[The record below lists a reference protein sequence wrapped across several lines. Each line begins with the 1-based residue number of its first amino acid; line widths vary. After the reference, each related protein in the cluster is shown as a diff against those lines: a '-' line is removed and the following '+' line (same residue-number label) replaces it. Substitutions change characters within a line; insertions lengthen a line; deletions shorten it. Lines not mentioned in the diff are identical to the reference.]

1 MSHFS
6 VSVTAAALA
15 SVVLFSAS
23 ASARIVGIDSTC
35 TAKNEYNELFIGKD
49 RSKIRSIS
57 IETASQIAIEKCEA
71 KGSLRCEIVSCKS
84 RTVRSRR

>member
-1 MSHFS
+1 MSLFSHFF
-6 VSVTAAALA
+6 AAAAVA
-15 SVVLFSAS
+15 SAVLFSAS

-35 TAKNEYNELFIGKD
+35 TAKNEYNELFVGKD

-57 IETASQIAIEKCEA
+57 IETASQIAMEKCEA
-71 KGSLRCEIVSCKS
+71 KGSLRCEIVSCKT